1 VLANAAFAAVAGL
14 PEEALLSWGWRIPFL
29 LSIVLV
35 LVGLVVRRVVPE
47 SPAFRQL
54 IQSTSTARMPVLEV
68 VRAFPRQILLTM
80 GVGCA
85 VAGFVYIMT
94 AFVLTYATQAVGLPR
109 QLILNAV
116 ILGAGVQV
124 LGMPAF
130 GALSDRIGRRPVIL
144 FGAIFGSAMA
154 FPFFWLI
161 DTGRPE
167 LAVAALLLGT
177 IGPAAMFGPQA
188 SFFAE
193 LFGTHVRYSGISLG
207 YQVASVVSG
216 GLSPFIA
223 TALLGASGGSP
234 VPVALYMVAL
244 GAITIVSVLLASET
258 SQQPSATTAA
268 LGTRGHAAV

>member
-1 VLANAAFAAVAGL
+1 
-14 PEEALLSWGWRIPFL
+14 
-29 LSIVLV
+29 
-35 LVGLVVRRVVPE
+35 
-47 SPAFRQL
+47 
-54 IQSTSTARMPVLEV
+54 
-68 VRAFPRQILLTM
+68 
-80 GVGCA
+80 
-85 VAGFVYIMT
+85 VYILT

-109 QLILNAV
+109 QLVLNAV

-124 LGMPAF
+124 LGVPAF
-130 GALSDRIGRRPVIL
+130 GALSDRFGRRPVCL

-193 LFGTHVRYSGISLG
+193 LFETHVRYSGISLG

-223 TALLGASGGSP
+223 TALLGASGGSS

-244 GAITIVSVLLASET
+244 GPITIVSVLLASET
-258 SQQPSATTAA
+258 SHLRVYAGSTVPQTT
-268 LGTRGHAAV
+268 